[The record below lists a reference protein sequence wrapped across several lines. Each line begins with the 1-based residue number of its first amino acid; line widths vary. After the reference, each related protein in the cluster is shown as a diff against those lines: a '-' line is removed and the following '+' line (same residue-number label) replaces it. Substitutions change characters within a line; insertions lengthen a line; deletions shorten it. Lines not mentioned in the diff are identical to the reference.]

1 MAKIHGG
8 EMVVRALEREGIREL
23 FTLAGEHIDPIL
35 EAAAAHG
42 FRIIDTRH
50 EQAAG
55 HMADGWA
62 RTTGRPGVAVVTAGP
77 GVTDI
82 VTAVANAFC
91 DAVPML
97 VIGGRSGLMEDEALG
112 AQSLPQVDFMRPI
125 TKWAGTAFQ
134 PHRIAEFVSVAYRQA
149 VTGRPGPVYLDVPL
163 DVITARVDEE
173 RVLFPEL
180 YRPEAPPAAR
190 PEAVERA
197 LDLLARAERPAIM
210 AGGGV
215 WFAGAAAEL
224 REFAEF
230 TQTPVFSNEK
240 ARGCVP
246 EDTPLGFGSF
256 VPIAAGRPDV
266 VLILGARLGLFTGG
280 RHLSLIP
287 RGAQVI
293 QVDILG
299 EEIGRNREIQLGVVG
314 DCREVLRQLLEGARS
329 RRWSAR
335 DAETRRAWLA
345 TLNNACG
352 ARAQAFALA
361 LAAEEP
367 PIHPF
372 RLATEVTRFAD
383 ADTIMVGDGGE
394 TWDWVSNAAVVRRP
408 GHWMSHGYLGCLGVG
423 LSFGMAA
430 KLAHPGKRVIVTTG
444 DGSLGLN
451 LAEFHTAAKHNLPIV
466 VVVFN
471 DGAWG
476 MCKHG
481 QEMALGK
488 GCSVATEL
496 GQVSYEKAAEALGA
510 YGELVVRPG
519 EIRPALERAF
529 RSGKPACL
537 NVLTDPDVVAPAT
550 VAGAAM
556 TAAMLSAAG

>member
-8 EMVVRALEREGIREL
+8 EMVLRALEREGVREL
-23 FTLAGEHIDPIL
+23 FTLPGEHIDPIL
-35 EAAAAHG
+35 EAAGAHG

-82 VTAVANAFC
+82 VTAVANAYC
-91 DAVPML
+91 DAIPML
-97 VIGGRSGLMEDEALG
+97 VIAGRSGIMEDEVLG
-112 AQSLPQVDFMRPI
+112 SQALPQVDFMRPI
-125 TKWAGTAFQ
+125 TKWAATAFQ
-134 PHRIAEFVSVAYRQA
+134 PARIAEFVTIAYRQA
-149 VTGRPGPVYLDVPL
+149 VTGRPGPVYLDIPL

-197 LDLLARAERPAIM
+197 LDLLERAERPAIM
-210 AGGGV
+210 VGGGV

-224 REFAEF
+224 REFAEL
-230 TQTPVFSNEK
+230 TQTPVLSNEK

-256 VPIAAGRPDV
+256 VPIASGRPDV

-287 RGAQVI
+287 REAQVI

-299 EEIGRNREIQLGVVG
+299 EEIGRNREIQLGIVG
-314 DCREVLRQLLEGARS
+314 DCREVLRQLLEGARH
-329 RRWSAR
+329 RRWPQR
-335 DAETRRAWLA
+335 DAWLA
-345 TLNNACG
+345 TLNSVRG
-352 ARAQAFALA
+352 ARAQAFAQA
-361 LAAEEP
+361 LTAEEP

-394 TWDWVSNAAVVRRP
+394 TWDWVSNAAVVRQP

-423 LSFGMAA
+423 LSFGLAA
-430 KLAHPGKRVIVTTG
+430 KLAHPDKRVLVTTG

-466 VVVFN
+466 VVVFS

-481 QEMALGK
+481 QEMTLGK
-488 GCSVATEL
+488 GRSVATEL
-496 GQVSYEKAAEALGA
+496 GIVHYEKAAEALGA
-510 YGELVVRPG
+510 YGELVERPG
-519 EIRPALERAF
+519 DIRPALERAF
-529 RSGKPACL
+529 ASGKPACL
-537 NVLTDPDVVAPAT
+537 NVLTDPDVVSPAT

-556 TAAMLSAAG
+556 TAAMLGATG

>member
-1 MAKIHGG
+1 MGKIHGG

-23 FTLAGEHIDPIL
+23 FALAGEHIDPIL
-35 EAAAAHG
+35 HAASAHG

-77 GVTDI
+77 GVTDV
-82 VTAVANAFC
+82 VTAVANAYV

-97 VIGGRSGLMEDEALG
+97 VIGGRSPLMEDEALG
-112 AQSLPQVDFMRPI
+112 VQSLPQVDFMRPI
-125 TKWAGTAFQ
+125 TKWAATVFQ
-134 PHRIAEFVSVAYRQA
+134 PQRIAEFTTIAYRQA
-149 VTGRPGPVYLDVPL
+149 VTGRPGPVFLDIPL

-197 LDLLARAERPAIM
+197 LDLLERAERPAM
-210 AGGGV
+210 MVGGGV

-224 REFAEF
+224 REFAEL
-230 TQTPVFSNEK
+230 TQIPVLSNEK

-256 VPIAAGRPDV
+256 VPLAAGRPDV
-266 VLILGARLGLFTGG
+266 VLVLGTRLGLFTGG
-280 RHLSLIP
+280 RQFSLIP
-287 RGAQVI
+287 REAQVI
-293 QVDILG
+293 QVDIAG
-299 EEIGRNREIQLGVVG
+299 EEIGRNREIQLGIVG
-314 DCREVLRQLLEGARS
+314 DCREVLCQLLEGARR
-329 RRWSAR
+329 RRWGPR
-335 DAETRRAWLA
+335 DAWLA
-345 TLNNACG
+345 TLNSVRG
-352 ARAQAFALA
+352 ARAQAFAQVL
-361 LAAEEP
+361 ETDEP

-372 RLATEVTRFAD
+372 RLAWEVTRFVD
-383 ADTIMVGDGGE
+383 ADTIMVADGGE
-394 TWDWVSNAAVVRRP
+394 AWDWVSNAAVVRRP

-423 LSFGMAA
+423 LSFGLAA
-430 KLAHPGKRVIVTTG
+430 QLAHPGKRVVVTTG

-481 QEMALGK
+481 QEMSLGK
-488 GCSVATEL
+488 GQSVATEL
-496 GQVSYEKAAEALGA
+496 GLVHYEKAAEGLGA
-510 YGELVVRPG
+510 YGELVERPG

-537 NVLTDPDVVAPAT
+537 NVLTDPEVVSPAT

-556 TAAMLSAAG
+556 SAALLASAG

>member
-8 EMVVRALEREGIREL
+8 EMVLRALEREGVREL
-23 FTLAGEHIDPIL
+23 FTLPGEHIDPIL
-35 EAAAAHG
+35 EAAGAHG

-82 VTAVANAFC
+82 VTAVANAYC
-91 DAVPML
+91 DAIPML
-97 VIGGRSGLMEDEALG
+97 VIAGRSGIMEDEVLG
-112 AQSLPQVDFMRPI
+112 SQALPQVDFMRPI
-125 TKWAGTAFQ
+125 TKWAATAFQ
-134 PHRIAEFVSVAYRQA
+134 PARIAEFVTIAYRQA
-149 VTGRPGPVYLDVPL
+149 VTGRPGPVYLDIPL

-197 LDLLARAERPAIM
+197 LDLLERAERPAIM
-210 AGGGV
+210 VGGGV

-224 REFAEF
+224 REFAEL
-230 TQTPVFSNEK
+230 TQTPVLSNEK

-256 VPIAAGRPDV
+256 VPIASGRPDV

-287 RGAQVI
+287 REAQVI

-299 EEIGRNREIQLGVVG
+299 EEIGRNREIQLGIVG
-314 DCREVLRQLLEGARS
+314 DCREVLRQLLEGARH
-329 RRWSAR
+329 RRWPQR
-335 DAETRRAWLA
+335 DAWLA
-345 TLNNACG
+345 TLNSVRG
-352 ARAQAFALA
+352 ARAQAFAQA
-361 LAAEEP
+361 LTAEEP

-394 TWDWVSNAAVVRRP
+394 TWDWVSNAAVVRQP

-423 LSFGMAA
+423 LSFGLAA
-430 KLAHPGKRVIVTTG
+430 KLAHPDKRVLVTTG

-451 LAEFHTAAKHNLPIV
+451 LAEFHTAAKHNLTIV
-466 VVVFN
+466 VVVFS

-481 QEMALGK
+481 QEMTLGK

-496 GQVSYEKAAEALGA
+496 GIVHYEKAAEALGA
-510 YGELVVRPG
+510 YGELVERPG
-519 EIRPALERAF
+519 DIRPALERAF
-529 RSGKPACL
+529 ASGKPACL
-537 NVLTDPDVVAPAT
+537 NVLTDPDVVSPAT

-556 TAAMLSAAG
+556 TAAMLGATG

>member
-8 EMVVRALEREGIREL
+8 EMVVRALEREGVREL
-23 FTLAGEHIDPIL
+23 FTLPGEHIDPIL
-35 EAAAAHG
+35 EAAGAHG

-82 VTAVANAFC
+82 VTAVANAYC
-91 DAVPML
+91 DAIPML
-97 VIGGRSGLMEDEALG
+97 VIAGRSGIMEDEVLG
-112 AQSLPQVDFMRPI
+112 SQALPQVDFMRPI
-125 TKWAGTAFQ
+125 TKWAATAFQ
-134 PHRIAEFVSVAYRQA
+134 PARIAEFVTIAYRQA
-149 VTGRPGPVYLDVPL
+149 VTGRPGPVYLDIPL

-197 LDLLARAERPAIM
+197 LDLLERAERPAIM
-210 AGGGV
+210 VGGGV

-224 REFAEF
+224 REFAEL
-230 TQTPVFSNEK
+230 TQTPVLSNEK

-256 VPIAAGRPDV
+256 VPIASGRPDV

-287 RGAQVI
+287 REAQVI

-299 EEIGRNREIQLGVVG
+299 EEIGRNREIQLGIVG
-314 DCREVLRQLLEGARS
+314 DCREVLRQLLEGARH
-329 RRWSAR
+329 RRWPQR
-335 DAETRRAWLA
+335 DAWLA
-345 TLNNACG
+345 TLNSVRG
-352 ARAQAFALA
+352 ARAQAFAQA
-361 LAAEEP
+361 LTAEEP

-394 TWDWVSNAAVVRRP
+394 TWDWVSNAAVVRQP

-423 LSFGMAA
+423 LSFGLAA
-430 KLAHPGKRVIVTTG
+430 KLAHPDKRVLVTTG

-466 VVVFN
+466 VVVFS

-481 QEMALGK
+481 QEMTLGK
-488 GCSVATEL
+488 GRSVATEL
-496 GQVSYEKAAEALGA
+496 GIVHYEKAAEALGA
-510 YGELVVRPG
+510 YGELVERPG
-519 EIRPALERAF
+519 DIRPALERAF
-529 RSGKPACL
+529 ASGKPACL
-537 NVLTDPDVVAPAT
+537 NVLTDPDVVSPAT

-556 TAAMLSAAG
+556 TAAMLGATG

>member
-1 MAKIHGG
+1 
-8 EMVVRALEREGIREL
+8 
-23 FTLAGEHIDPIL
+23 
-35 EAAAAHG
+35 
-42 FRIIDTRH
+42 
-50 EQAAG
+50 
-55 HMADGWA
+55 
-62 RTTGRPGVAVVTAGP
+62 
-77 GVTDI
+77 
-82 VTAVANAFC
+82 
-91 DAVPML
+91 ML

-134 PHRIAEFVSVAYRQA
+134 PHRIAEFVTLAYRQA
-149 VTGRPGPVYLDVPL
+149 VTGRAGPVYLDIPL
-163 DVITARVDEE
+163 DVIIARVDEE
-173 RVLFPEL
+173 RVLFPEA

-197 LDLLARAERPAIM
+197 LDLLEHAERPAIM

-224 REFAEF
+224 REFAEL

-256 VPIAAGRPDV
+256 VPIASGRPDV

-287 RGAQVI
+287 REAKVI

-314 DCREVLRQLLEGARS
+314 DCREVLRQLLEGAR
-329 RRWSAR
+329 RRQWPQR
-335 DAETRRAWLA
+335 DAWLA
-345 TLNNACG
+345 ALNNMRG
-352 ARAQAFALA
+352 ARAQAFAQA

-394 TWDWVSNAAVVRRP
+394 TWDWVSNAAVVRKP

-430 KLAHPGKRVIVTTG
+430 QLAHPGNRVLVTTG

-481 QEMALGK
+481 QEMSLGK

-496 GQVSYEKAAEALGA
+496 GQVAYEKVAEALGA
-510 YGELVVRPG
+510 HGELVEHPDQ
-519 EIRPALERAF
+519 IRPALERAF
-529 RSGKPACL
+529 ASGKPACL
-537 NVLTDPDVVAPAT
+537 NVLIDPNVVSPAT

>member
-8 EMVVRALEREGIREL
+8 EMVVRALEREGVREL
-23 FTLAGEHIDPIL
+23 FALPGEHIDPVL
-35 EAAAAHG
+35 EAANAHG

-134 PHRIAEFVSVAYRQA
+134 PHRIAEFVTVAYRQA
-149 VTGRPGPVYLDVPL
+149 VTGRPGPVYLDIPL
-163 DVITARVDEE
+163 DVIIARVDEE
-173 RVLFPEL
+173 RVLFPEA

-197 LDLLARAERPAIM
+197 LDLLERAERPAIM
-210 AGGGV
+210 AGGGI

-224 REFAEF
+224 REFAEL
-230 TQTPVFSNEK
+230 TQTPVFANEK

-256 VPIAAGRPDV
+256 VPIASGRPDV

-287 RGAQVI
+287 REAKVI

-299 EEIGRNREIQLGVVG
+299 EEIGRNREIQLGIVG
-314 DCREVLRQLLEGARS
+314 DCREVLRQLLEGARR
-329 RRWSAR
+329 RRWPQRESLAG
-335 DAETRRAWLA
+335 DAEQRARRPRPGLRSGAGGRGAAHPSLPPGHGGNPLRRRRHDHGGRRRRDLGLGEQRRRRAA
-345 TLNNACG
+345 
-352 ARAQAFALA
+352 ARALDV
-361 LAAEEP
+361 P
-367 PIHPF
+367 
-372 RLATEVTRFAD
+372 RLP
-383 ADTIMVGDGGE
+383 GLPG
-394 TWDWVSNAAVVRRP
+394 RRP
-408 GHWMSHGYLGCLGVG
+408 ELRHGGPVG
-423 LSFGMAA
+423 AS
-430 KLAHPGKRVIVTTG
+430 GKRV
-444 DGSLGLN
+444 DRD
-451 LAEFHTAAKHNLPIV
+451 H
-466 VVVFN
+466 
-471 DGAWG
+471 
-476 MCKHG
+476 
-481 QEMALGK
+481 
-488 GCSVATEL
+488 
-496 GQVSYEKAAEALGA
+496 
-510 YGELVVRPG
+510 R
-519 EIRPALERAF
+519 
-529 RSGKPACL
+529 
-537 NVLTDPDVVAPAT
+537 
-550 VAGAAM
+550 
-556 TAAMLSAAG
+556 

>member
-8 EMVVRALEREGIREL
+8 EMVVRALEREGVREL
-23 FTLAGEHIDPIL
+23 FTLPGEHIDPVL
-35 EAAAAHG
+35 EAANAHG

-55 HMADGWA
+55 HMAEGWA

-77 GVTDI
+77 GVTDV
-82 VTAVANAFC
+82 VTAVANAYC

-97 VIGGRSGLMEDEALG
+97 VIGGRSGLMEDEALS

-134 PHRIAEFVSVAYRQA
+134 PHRIAEFVTVAYRQA

-163 DVITARVDEE
+163 DVILARVDEE
-173 RVLFPEL
+173 RVLFPED
-180 YRPEAPPAAR
+180 YRPEAAPAAR
-190 PEAVERA
+190 PEAVQRT
-197 LDLLARAERPAIM
+197 LDLLENAERPAIM

-224 REFAEF
+224 REFAEL
-230 TQTPVFSNEK
+230 TQMPVFSNER

-256 VPIAAGRPDV
+256 VPIASGRPDV

-287 RGAQVI
+287 REAKVI

-299 EEIGRNREIQLGVVG
+299 EEIGRNREVQLGIVG
-314 DCREVLRQLLEGARS
+314 DCREVLRQLLEGARW
-329 RRWSAR
+329 RHWPAQ
-335 DAETRRAWLA
+335 DAWLSA
-345 TLNNACG
+345 LNNVRG
-352 ARAQAFALA
+352 ARAQAFTQA
-361 LAAEEP
+361 LAAEGP

-423 LSFGMAA
+423 LSFGLAA
-430 KLAHPGKRVIVTTG
+430 KLAHPDKRVLVTTG

-481 QEMALGK
+481 QEMSLGK

-496 GQVSYEKAAEALGA
+496 GQVAYEKAAEALGA
-510 YGELVVRPG
+510 YGELVERPADIG
-519 EIRPALERAF
+519 PALERAF
-529 RSGKPACL
+529 ASGKPACL
-537 NVLTDPDVVAPAT
+537 NVLTDPNAVSPAT

-556 TAAMLSAAG
+556 VTAMLNAAG

>member
-23 FTLAGEHIDPIL
+23 FTLPGEHIDPVL
-35 EAAAAHG
+35 EAASAHG

-134 PHRIAEFVSVAYRQA
+134 PQRIAEFVTLAYRQA
-149 VTGRPGPVYLDVPL
+149 VTGRPGPVYLDIPL
-163 DVITARVDEE
+163 DVITARVEEE
-173 RVLFPEL
+173 RVLFPEA
-180 YRPEAPPAAR
+180 YRPEAPPAAQ
-190 PEAVERA
+190 PKAVEKA
-197 LDLLARAERPAIM
+197 LDLLERAERPAIM

-215 WFAGAAAEL
+215 WFAGAAQELRRFAEL
-224 REFAEF
+224 
-230 TQTPVFSNEK
+230 TQIPVFSNEK

-256 VPIAAGRPDV
+256 VPIASGRPDV

-287 RGAQVI
+287 REAQVI
-293 QVDILG
+293 QVDIAG
-299 EEIGRNREIQLGVVG
+299 EEIGRNREIQLGIVG
-314 DCREVLRQLLEGARS
+314 DCREVLRQLLEGAHRRQWPS
-329 RRWSAR
+329 R
-335 DAETRRAWLA
+335 DAWLA
-345 TLNNACG
+345 TLNNVRG
-352 ARAQAFALA
+352 ARAQAFAQA

-423 LSFGMAA
+423 LSFGLAA
-430 KLAHPGKRVIVTTG
+430 KLAHPDKRVIVTTG

-451 LAEFHTAAKHNLPIV
+451 LAEFHTAAKHNLPVV

-481 QEMALGK
+481 QEMTLGK
-488 GCSVATEL
+488 GHSVATEL
-496 GQVSYEKAAEALGA
+496 GQVAYEKAAEALGA
-510 YGELVVRPG
+510 YGERVERPG
-519 EIRPALERAF
+519 QIRPALERAF
-529 RSGKPACL
+529 ASERPACL
-537 NVLTDPDVVAPAT
+537 NVITDPDVVAPAT

-556 TAAMLSAAG
+556 TATMLSGTG